1 MPPGAEHLVVIP
13 AVSPTSSVVFFWF
26 LGKAAFWQRCETRGA
41 HNRCAQMA
49 GTLDAARSE
58 LETAGE
64 RQQEIDGFVAVE
76 NKKLEALKAERAVK
90 GSGRPNTAHSS
101 KVKASGAKIARLM
114 RNILPSE
121 QAPYVPRT
129 MFELVT
135 SAATHPQ
142 HHAAAGAVPA
152 GRRSD
157 AKRSRDAD
165 DDDDD
170 DDDDGGNSRICNYF
184 QLGNN

>member
-1 MPPGAEHLVVIP
+1 
-13 AVSPTSSVVFFWF
+13 
-26 LGKAAFWQRCETRGA
+26 
-41 HNRCAQMA
+41 MA

-76 NKKLEALKAERAVK
+76 NKKLEALKAERAVN

-101 KVKASGAKIARLM
+101 KVKAAGAKIARLM

-157 AKRSRDAD
+157 ARAAAAARDVV
-165 DDDDD
+165 
-170 DDDDGGNSRICNYF
+170 RP
-184 QLGNN
+184 

>member
-1 MPPGAEHLVVIP
+1 
-13 AVSPTSSVVFFWF
+13 
-26 LGKAAFWQRCETRGA
+26 
-41 HNRCAQMA
+41 MA

-64 RQQEIDGFVAVE
+64 RQREIDGFVAVE

-90 GSGRPNTAHSS
+90 GPGRPNTSHSS

-142 HHAAAGAVPA
+142 HHAAAKLRRASRSA
-152 GRRSD
+152 FRCQAIARCGRRRRRRRRRRRQLS
-157 AKRSRDAD
+157 
-165 DDDDD
+165 
-170 DDDDGGNSRICNYF
+170 NS
-184 QLGNN
+184 